1 MTLRALAE
9 DPAVHRRE
17 HVKPDGRRLWVYGR
31 CPHDRPVLA
40 DIDPVPA
47 PTPHR
52 RWHPLRREWVT
63 YAPARQT
70 RTFKP
75 PAEYC
80 PLCPTRA
87 GGFATEVPFDAF
99 DVAVFENRFPALHAA
114 APPPPQGL
122 PVPTAPAHGA
132 CEVLVYTSAHQGSL
146 AGLSQDRRELLVGVW
161 ADRYTDL
168 LARDDVRFVLPFE
181 NRGEAVG
188 VTLHHPHGQIY
199 AFPDVPPL
207 IAPAVA
213 AFREGPVL
221 AELIAGMGDAYTVA
235 ERSSMIAFVPPFA
248 RFPYEVWIA
257 PRRPVPGPWA
267 FTQAETADF
276 ADLLGQVVGRYDA
289 LFDRPFPYILSLHAA
304 PKGEAGTFHFHA
316 QFYPPLRTADKLK
329 YLAGVEQA
337 AGAFLVDALPE
348 EKAAELRAVTPVVRA
363 TGGGGGAV
371 P

>member
-1 MTLRALAE
+1 MTAERATP
-9 DPAVHRRE
+9 DQPVHRRE
-17 HVKPDGRRLWVYGR
+17 HVKPDGRRLWLYGR
-31 CPHDRPVLA
+31 APHDRPVLT
-40 DIDPVPA
+40 DIEPVPK

-52 RWHPLRREWVT
+52 RWHPLRQEWVT

-80 PLCPTRA
+80 PLCPTQD
-87 GGFATEVPFDAF
+87 GGFATEMPFDGF
-99 DVAVFENRFPALHAA
+99 DVAVFENRFPALHGEAP
-114 APPPPQGL
+114 APPEGL
-122 PVPTAPAHGA
+122 PVPTARALGA
-132 CEVLVYTSAHQGSL
+132 CEVLVYTSAHAGSL
-146 AGLSQDRRELLVGVW
+146 AGLSQDRRELLVSVW

-168 LARDDVRFVLPFE
+168 LARDEVRFVLPFE
-181 NRGEAVG
+181 NRGEEVG

-199 AFPDVPPL
+199 AFPDVPPM

-221 AELIAGMGDAYTVA
+221 AELIEEMGQTYTVA
-235 ERSSMIAFVPPFA
+235 ERRTMVAFVPPFA

-267 FTQAETADF
+267 FTAAETEDF
-276 ADLLGQVVGRYDA
+276 AALLGEVVARYDG

-304 PKGEAGTFHFHA
+304 PKGEEATFHFHA

-348 EKAAELRAVTPVVRA
+348 EKAVELRAVPLAGESR
-363 TGGGGGAV
+363 
-371 P
+371 